1 MFCCTGTDVYTSS
14 KADDC
19 WAALVVTPIM
29 RRAQSL
35 ESAQELI
42 FVDSTASCDTTRSTV
57 TVLLTATKAGA
68 VPIAV
73 LIHSSQSREGYS
85 LAFQLLK
92 HCYPT
97 CFGNREAPAAF
108 MSDSSRPEKDALRDV
123 WPSAQQVLCHF
134 HILQAEWRWITS
146 SHHKVDKDDR
156 RRFMAAFQKVLYS
169 KTKEELEE
177 AKAALRSLPHQDY
190 VQRVDSLLKTEE
202 EWVAMYRAGIVTR
215 GQNTNNY
222 SEASIRIL
230 KDIVLCRTKAYN
242 AVALVEYI
250 TTAWEKYFETRIL
263 RHAHNRESAHRN
275 SIDRLLD
282 KIPDMA
288 TESIVQNHDEGYSV
302 PNSAGTGMYEV
313 HADIGVCSCWAGS
326 QGAFCKHQALVQR
339 AFGVSFPNSPQLT
352 PADCVQLGQLALV
365 CKTQNTT
372 KAPAAVINQWIRRM
386 RQVLSHV

>member
-1 MFCCTGTDVYTSS
+1 MPQYAAQGTDVYTSS

-123 WPSAQQVLCHF
+123 WPSAQQLLCHF

-156 RRFMAAFQKVLYS
+156 RRFMAAFQKVLPTYC
-169 KTKEELEE
+169 
-177 AKAALRSLPHQDY
+177 SLSTTQKID
-190 VQRVDSLLKTEE
+190 Q
-202 EWVAMYRAGIVTR
+202 M
-215 GQNTNNY
+215 
-222 SEASIRIL
+222 
-230 KDIVLCRTKAYN
+230 LC
-242 AVALVEYI
+242 
-250 TTAWEKYFETRIL
+250 EKI
-263 RHAHNRESAHRN
+263 
-275 SIDRLLD
+275 
-282 KIPDMA
+282 
-288 TESIVQNHDEGYSV
+288 
-302 PNSAGTGMYEV
+302 
-313 HADIGVCSCWAGS
+313 
-326 QGAFCKHQALVQR
+326 
-339 AFGVSFPNSPQLT
+339 
-352 PADCVQLGQLALV
+352 
-365 CKTQNTT
+365 
-372 KAPAAVINQWIRRM
+372 
-386 RQVLSHV
+386 

>member
-1 MFCCTGTDVYTSS
+1 MLRTSPETKATFISYFEAGMTPSQAINHHESLLAVQPDGPQLLASGFVNPTKRAVYYMHDHWRTDKYGPCGSPLVKLQEKMPQYAAQGTDVYTSS

-123 WPSAQQVLCHF
+123 WPSAQQLLCHF

-156 RRFMAAFQKVLYS
+156 RRFMAAFQKVLPTYC
-169 KTKEELEE
+169 
-177 AKAALRSLPHQDY
+177 SLSTTQKID
-190 VQRVDSLLKTEE
+190 Q
-202 EWVAMYRAGIVTR
+202 M
-215 GQNTNNY
+215 
-222 SEASIRIL
+222 
-230 KDIVLCRTKAYN
+230 LC
-242 AVALVEYI
+242 
-250 TTAWEKYFETRIL
+250 EKI
-263 RHAHNRESAHRN
+263 
-275 SIDRLLD
+275 
-282 KIPDMA
+282 
-288 TESIVQNHDEGYSV
+288 
-302 PNSAGTGMYEV
+302 
-313 HADIGVCSCWAGS
+313 
-326 QGAFCKHQALVQR
+326 
-339 AFGVSFPNSPQLT
+339 
-352 PADCVQLGQLALV
+352 
-365 CKTQNTT
+365 
-372 KAPAAVINQWIRRM
+372 
-386 RQVLSHV
+386 